1 MTILDLTIAK
11 QHLRVEGADDDAV
24 VEVYLGAAEAAAT
37 QFMGRMIYVDEA
49 AIGDDATGI
58 AINFAITAA
67 ILLICGSLYANRED
81 AVIGVSV
88 AELPGGSKMLLQPY
102 RIGMGV

>member
-1 MTILDLTIAK
+1 MTILDLAIAK

-24 VEVYLGAAEAAAT
+24 VEVYLGAAEAAAA

-49 AIGDDATGI
+49 AMAGDADGVVV
-58 AINFAITAA
+58 NFAIKAA
-67 ILLICGSLYANRED
+67 VLLICGSLYANRED
-81 AVIGVSV
+81 TVVGVSV